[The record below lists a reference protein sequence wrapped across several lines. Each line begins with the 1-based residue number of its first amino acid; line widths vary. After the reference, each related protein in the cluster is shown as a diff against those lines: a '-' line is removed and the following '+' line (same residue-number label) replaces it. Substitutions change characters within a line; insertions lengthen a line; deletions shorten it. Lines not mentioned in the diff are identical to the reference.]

1 VARRVFLHLGLPKT
15 GTSYLQ
21 TIFWAHREELAGAG
35 LLVPGRERRDHLWA
49 SLVVRD
55 DPRVGRRNA
64 LAPESWS
71 VLLDE
76 TRAWP
81 GDVLISHEFF
91 GAASSEQASRVLA
104 DLAPAEV
111 HLVLTAREPLSLFTS
126 SWQESLKNKG
136 TVPLD
141 DYGRGESDDPLEVW
155 DWRAL
160 DLGLVLDRWAADVEP
175 GRVHVVP
182 LPSSGAPPDE
192 LWRSF
197 CGVLGVEPGVVGD
210 AGRFP
215 NASMGVVEAETL
227 RRLNQRLAGFDAAFD
242 RGVWIRT
249 FLADERLVPRGGER
263 FWPGADQVED
273 CRRRGEAAV
282 ALVRERGY
290 DVVGDLDSLRVPTDL
305 PVRRHPS
312 SVTDAEVADVALDLV
327 ARLMSDLKDG
337 VRPGAGQGSPARRA
351 LARRARRRWSRKA
364 RAPRGER

>member
-21 TIFWAHREELAGAG
+21 TIIWAHRKELADAG

-64 LAPESWS
+64 MAPEAWS
-71 VLLDE
+71 VLLEE
-76 TRAWP
+76 TRGWA

-91 GAASSEQASRVLA
+91 CAASADQAARVLG

-111 HLVLTAREPLSLFTS
+111 HLVVTAREPLSLFTS
-126 SWQESLKNKG
+126 SWQESLKNKA
-136 TVPLD
+136 TVALE
-141 DYGRGESDDPLEVW
+141 DYGHGESDDPLEVW

-160 DLGLVLDRWAADVEP
+160 DLGLVLDRWASDVEP
-175 GRVHVVP
+175 AQVHVVP
-182 LPSSGAPPDE
+182 VPASSTPPDA

-197 CGVLGVEPGVVGD
+197 CGVLGVEPGVVGE

-227 RRLNQRLAGFDAAFD
+227 RRLNGRLTGFDSAFD

-249 FLADERLVPRGGER
+249 FLADERLVPRDGER
-263 FWPGADQVED
+263 FWPGVDQVED
-273 CRRRGEAAV
+273 CRRRGDAAV
-282 ALVRERGY
+282 DLVRARGY
-290 DVVGDLDSLRVPTDL
+290 DVVGDLDSLRVPAEL
-305 PVRRHPS
+305 PERRHPS
-312 SVTDAEVADVALDLV
+312 SVTDAEVADVALDLA
-327 ARLMSDLKDG
+327 ARLMSDLKEG
-337 VRPGAGQGSPARRA
+337 VSHVRRAPARRA
-351 LARRARRRWSRKA
+351 WRRWSRKA
-364 RAPRGER
+364 R

>member
-21 TIFWAHREELAGAG
+21 TILWSHRDELRDAG

-55 DPRVGRRNA
+55 DPKVGNRNA
-64 LAPESWS
+64 KAPESWS
-71 VLLDE
+71 VLLED
-76 TRAWP
+76 TAVWD
-81 GDVLISHEFF
+81 GDVVISHEFF
-91 GAASSEQASRVLA
+91 CAASADQAARVVDELG
-104 DLAPAEV
+104 PTEV
-111 HLVLTAREPLSLFTS
+111 HLVLTAREPLGLFTS

-136 TVPLD
+136 TTPIE
-141 DYGRGESDDPLEVW
+141 DYGRTESDDPLEVW

-160 DLGLVLDRWAADVEP
+160 DLRLVLERWGGTVPAD
-175 GRVHVVP
+175 RVHVVP
-182 LPSSGAPPDE
+182 VPPSGAPQDE

-197 CGVLGVEPGVVGD
+197 CSVLGVDPGVVGD

-227 RRLNQRLAGFDAAFD
+227 RRLNGRLVGFDAAFD
-242 RGVWIRT
+242 RGVWIRS
-249 FLADERLVPRGGER
+249 FLADERLVPRDGEK

-290 DVVGDLDSLRVPTDL
+290 DVVGDLDSLRVPDEL
-305 PVRRHPS
+305 PERRHPS
-312 SVTDAEVADVALDLV
+312 SVTDAEVADVALDLA

-337 VRPGAGQGSPARRA
+337 QRPGASQGMEAPARRA
-351 LARRARRRWSRKA
+351 LARRARRRWSR
-364 RAPRGER
+364 RSR

>member
-21 TIFWAHREELAGAG
+21 TIIWAHREELADAE

-55 DPRVGRRNA
+55 DPRVARRNHK
-64 LAPESWS
+64 APHSWE
-71 VLLDE
+71 VLLAE
-76 TRAWP
+76 TSAWG
-81 GDVLISHEFF
+81 GDALISHEFF
-91 GAASSEQASRVLA
+91 SAASAEQAARVLE

-111 HLVLTAREPLSLFTS
+111 HLVLTAREPLGLFTS

-136 TVPLD
+136 TVPIE
-141 DYGRGESDDPLEVW
+141 DYGRGESADPLEVW
-155 DWRAL
+155 DWRTL
-160 DLGLVLDRWAADVEP
+160 DLGLVLDRWATGVAPD
-175 GRVHVVP
+175 RVHVVP
-182 LPSSGAPPDE
+182 LPPSGAPPDE

-197 CGVLGVEPGVVGD
+197 CTVLALEPGVVGD

-227 RRLNQRLAGFDAAFD
+227 RRLNGRLQGFDSAFD

-249 FLADERLVPRGGER
+249 FLADERLVPREGER
-263 FWPGADQVED
+263 FWPGEDQVED

-290 DVVGDLDSLRVPTDL
+290 DVVGDLDSLLVPTEL
-305 PVRRHPS
+305 PERRHPS
-312 SVTDAEVADVALDLV
+312 SVTDAEVAEVALDLA
-327 ARLMSDLKDG
+327 ARLMSDLRDG
-337 VRPGAGQGSPARRA
+337 VRPGSGQGMRATDGGEPSAVARW
-351 LARRARRRWSRKA
+351 LRRLRR
-364 RAPRGER
+364 

>member
-21 TIFWAHREELAGAG
+21 TIVWAHRKELSDAG

-64 LAPESWS
+64 MAPESWS
-71 VLLDE
+71 VLLEE
-76 TRAWP
+76 TRAWR

-91 GAASSEQASRVLA
+91 CAASAEQAARVLG

-136 TVPLD
+136 TVALE

-160 DLGLVLDRWAADVEP
+160 DLGLVLDRWARDVEAA
-175 GRVHVVP
+175 RVHVVP
-182 LPSSGAPPDE
+182 LPPSSTPPDE

-197 CGVLGVEPGVVGD
+197 CAVLGIEPGVVGE

-227 RRLNQRLAGFDAAFD
+227 RRLNGRLTGFDSAFD

-249 FLADERLVPRGGER
+249 FLADERLVPRDGER

-273 CRRRGEAAV
+273 CRRRGDAAV
-282 ALVRERGY
+282 DLVRGRGY
-290 DVVGDLDSLRVPTDL
+290 DVVGDLDSLRVPAEL
-305 PVRRHPS
+305 PERRHPS
-312 SVTDAEVADVALDLV
+312 SVTDAEVAEVALDLA
-327 ARLMSDLKDG
+327 ARLMSDLKEG
-337 VRPGAGQGSPARRA
+337 VSPGAGQGVGDAGNGTTSSIRRW
-351 LARRARRRWSRKA
+351 LRRR
-364 RAPRGER
+364 

>member
-1 VARRVFLHLGLPKT
+1 MARRVLLHLGLPKT

-21 TIFWAHREELAGAG
+21 TIVWAHRPELRAAG

-55 DPRVGRRNA
+55 DPRVGRRNP
-64 LAPESWS
+64 LAPEAWS
-71 VLLDE
+71 VLLAE
-76 TRAWP
+76 TRDWD
-81 GDVLISHEFF
+81 GDVLVSHEFF
-91 GAASSEQASRVLA
+91 CAASAEQAARVVE

-111 HLVLTAREPLSLFTS
+111 HLVLTAREPLGLFTS

-136 TVPLD
+136 TVPIE
-141 DYGRGESDDPLEVW
+141 DYGRGESDDPLQVW

-160 DLGLVLDRWAADVEP
+160 DLGLVLDRWARDLPPE
-175 GRVHVVP
+175 RVHVVP
-182 LPSSGAPPDE
+182 VAAYGAPPDQ

-197 CGVLGVEPGVVGD
+197 CSVLGVDPAVVGE

-227 RRLNQRLAGFDAAFD
+227 RRLNGRLAGFDSAFD

-249 FLADERLVPRGGER
+249 FLADERLVPRDGER
-263 FWPGADQVED
+263 FWPGPDQVED

-290 DVVGDLDSLRVPTDL
+290 DVVGDLDSLRVPAEL
-305 PVRRHPS
+305 PERRHPS
-312 SVTDAEVADVALDLV
+312 SVTDAEVAEVALDLA
-327 ARLMSDLKDG
+327 ARLMSDLKEG
-337 VRPGAGQGSPARRA
+337 VRPGGSQETGTADGPPSTLRRW
-351 LARRARRRWSRKA
+351 LRRR
-364 RAPRGER
+364 